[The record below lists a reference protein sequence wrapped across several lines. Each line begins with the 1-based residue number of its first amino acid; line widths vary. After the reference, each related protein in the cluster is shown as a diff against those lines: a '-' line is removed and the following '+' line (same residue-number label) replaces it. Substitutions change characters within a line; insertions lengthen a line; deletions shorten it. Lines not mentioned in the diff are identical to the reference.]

1 VIVQAWG
8 QRYIYEVRQNSLVAP
23 GDVGVLRHEELSWVT
38 LITCQSYD
46 EWNNAFRWRRVVRAV
61 LVAVDG

>member
-1 VIVQAWG
+1 
-8 QRYIYEVRQNSLVAP
+8 
-23 GDVGVLRHEELSWVT
+23 VGVLRHEELSWVT

-61 LVAVDG
+61 LVAVEG